1 LVLVQLRKQRR
12 LLVHEIFSG
21 SGGNFGVGFQAPVSA
36 DVQDLMASFDE
47 HPAHEQTPV
56 AVRGIF
62 FAAHQ
67 CHAEVRH
74 PALEALDSGVKCRI
88 LRHAAI
94 EHMAALVVVCGIAGT
109 AAQFGA
115 EKEVLD
121 PGLRQVALNDLAIEL
136 RCELGIWSGSGIN
149 YDVDAI
155 FSEQPQKLLN

>member
-1 LVLVQLRKQRR
+1 LVLVQLCKQRR

-36 DVQDLMASFDE
+36 DVQNLMASFDKY
-47 HPAHEQTPV
+47 PANQQTPV
-56 AVRGIF
+56 AVCGIF

-74 PALEALDSGVKCRI
+74 PALEALNSGAECRI

-94 EHMAALVVVCGIAGT
+94 EHMAALVVIGGIVRT

-136 RCELGIWSGSGIN
+136 WREPGIRSGAGIN
-149 YDVDAI
+149 DDVDAI